1 MTCVVSQPRSS
12 VCWPS
17 SDVLSGPPRSGRGGP
32 LALWGRACILYPS
45 SATIFLPVVH
55 LAPGP
60 TTSHHLYNGT
70 LGYRAI
76 SCW

>member
-12 VCWPS
+12 VCWSS
-17 SDVLSGPPRSGRGGP
+17 SDVSGRAGP
-32 LALWGRACILYPS
+32 LDLWGQACILYLH

-55 LAPGP
+55 LAPVP

-70 LGYRAI
+70 LGYHAI